1 MARRERLDGC
11 GVRRTMT
18 AAPRMSRQEESDA
31 ELLVAVAAGD
41 LRALGELFDRHQPAL
56 RRYLSRMGIPRAD
69 VDDLVQATFLE
80 ITRAAPSF
88 DPCHAGRSW
97 IFGVASIMLRR
108 HRHFLRR
115 AAERISAWVMPE
127 AEVEGTPAELLEC
140 SETERRFAR
149 AFAALSPKKR
159 EAFVLVT
166 LEGLSGEEAAQALGV
181 PVNTIWTRLHHAR
194 RELRAAIDGED
205 S

>member
-1 MARRERLDGC
+1 MSAATRL
-11 GVRRTMT
+11 
-18 AAPRMSRQEESDA
+18 SRQAESDA
-31 ELLVAVAAGD
+31 ELIVAVAAGD
-41 LRALGELFDRHQPAL
+41 LRALGELFHRHEPAL
-56 RRYLSRMGIPRAD
+56 RRYLRRMGISQAD

-80 ITRAAPSF
+80 VTRAVPRF
-88 DPCHAGRSW
+88 DAHHAGRSW
-97 IFGVASIMLRR
+97 IFGVATIMLRR

-127 AEVEGTPAELLEC
+127 AEAEGTPAELFERA
-140 SETERRFAR
+140 ETGRRFAL
-149 AFAALSPKKR
+149 AFAALSAKKR

-194 RELRAAIDGED
+194 LELRAAIDVEE

>member
-1 MARRERLDGC
+1 
-11 GVRRTMT
+11 MT
-18 AAPRMSRQEESDA
+18 AAPRMTRQGESDA
-31 ELLVAVAAGD
+31 ELVVAVAAGD
-41 LRALGELFDRHQPAL
+41 LRALGELFDRHEPAL

-88 DPCHAGRSW
+88 DARHAGRSW

-115 AAERISAWVMPE
+115 AAARISAWVMPE
-127 AEVEGTPAELLEC
+127 AEVEGTPAELFERA
-140 SETERRFAR
+140 ETERRFAR
-149 AFAALSPKKR
+149 AFAALSEKKR

-194 RELRAAIDGED
+194 LELRAAIDVEE

>member
-1 MARRERLDGC
+1 MIASR
-11 GVRRTMT
+11 
-18 AAPRMSRQEESDA
+18 RMSRQQESDA
-31 ELLVAVAAGD
+31 ELVVSVAAGD
-41 LRALGELFDRHQPAL
+41 LRALGELFDRHEPAL
-56 RRYLSRMGIPRAD
+56 RRYLRRMGIPRPD

-80 ITRAAPSF
+80 ITRAAPRF
-88 DPCHAGRSW
+88 DPSRGGRSW
-97 IFGVASIMLRR
+97 IFGIASMMLRR

-115 AAERISAWVMPE
+115 AAARISTWVTPE
-127 AEVEGTPAELLEC
+127 ADVESTPAEVLERV
-140 SETERRFAR
+140 ETERRFAR
-149 AFAALSPKKR
+149 AFAALSAKKR

-194 RELRAAIDGED
+194 LELRAAIEVEE

>member
-1 MARRERLDGC
+1 
-11 GVRRTMT
+11 MT
-18 AAPRMSRQEESDA
+18 AAPRMVRQEESDA
-31 ELLVAVAAGD
+31 ELLTAVAAGD
-41 LRALGELFDRHQPAL
+41 LRALGELFDRHGPAL
-56 RRYLSRMGIPRAD
+56 RRYLRRMGISRAD

-88 DPCHAGRSW
+88 DARHAGRSW

-115 AAERISAWVMPE
+115 AAAHISAWVMPE
-127 AEVEGTPAELLEC
+127 AAVEATPAELFERA
-140 SETERRFAR
+140 ETERRFAR
-149 AFAALSPKKR
+149 AFAGLSAKRR

-194 RELRAAIDGED
+194 LELHAAIDVEE

>member
-1 MARRERLDGC
+1 
-11 GVRRTMT
+11 MT
-18 AAPRMSRQEESDA
+18 AAPSMVQQEETDA
-31 ELLVAVAAGD
+31 ELVVAVAAGD
-41 LRALGELFDRHQPAL
+41 LRALGELFDRHEPGV
-56 RRYLSRMGIPRAD
+56 RRYLRRMGIPAAD

-80 ITRAAPSF
+80 ITRAAPNF
-88 DPCHAGRSW
+88 DARHAGRSW

-115 AAERISAWVMPE
+115 AAARISAWVTPE
-127 AEVEGTPAELLEC
+127 AEVEGSPAELLERA
-140 SETERRFAR
+140 ETERRFTR
-149 AFAALSPKKR
+149 AFAALSAKKR

-181 PVNTIWTRLHHAR
+181 PVNTVWTRLHHAR
-194 RELRAAIDGED
+194 LELRAAMNMEE

>member
-1 MARRERLDGC
+1 
-11 GVRRTMT
+11 MT
-18 AAPRMSRQEESDA
+18 AAPRMTRQRESDA
-31 ELLVAVAAGD
+31 ELIVAVAAGD
-41 LRALGELFDRHQPAL
+41 LRALGELFDRHEPAL
-56 RRYLSRMGIPRAD
+56 HRYMRRMGIPRAD

-88 DPCHAGRSW
+88 DARHAGRSW

-115 AAERISAWVMPE
+115 AAARISAWVMPE
-127 AEVEGTPAELLEC
+127 AEVLGTPAELFERA
-140 SETERRFAR
+140 ETERRFAR
-149 AFAALSPKKR
+149 AFAALSEKKR

-194 RELRAAIDGED
+194 LELRAAIDVEE

>member
-1 MARRERLDGC
+1 
-11 GVRRTMT
+11 MT
-18 AAPRMSRQEESDA
+18 AAPSLSRQGETDA
-31 ELLVAVAAGD
+31 ELIVAVAASD
-41 LRALGELFDRHQPAL
+41 LRALGELFHRHAPAL
-56 RRYLSRMGIPRAD
+56 RRYLRRMGIPQAD

-80 ITRAAPSF
+80 ITRAAPRF
-88 DPCHAGRSW
+88 DAAHAGRSW

-115 AAERISAWVMPE
+115 AAARINAWVMPK
-127 AEVEGTPAELLEC
+127 AEVEGTPAELFEC
-140 SETERRFAR
+140 AEAEQRFAR
-149 AFAALSPKKR
+149 AFAALSAKKR

-194 RELRAAIDGED
+194 VELLAAIDGEE

>member
-1 MARRERLDGC
+1 
-11 GVRRTMT
+11 MT

-31 ELLVAVAAGD
+31 DLVLAVAAGD
-41 LRALGELFDRHQPAL
+41 LRALGELFDRHEPAL
-56 RRYLSRMGIPRAD
+56 RRYLRRMGIPQAD

-88 DPCHAGRSW
+88 DARYAGRSW

-115 AAERISAWVMPE
+115 AAARIGAWVMPE
-127 AEVEGTPAELLEC
+127 AVVEGTPAELFERA
-140 SETERRFAR
+140 ETERRFAR
-149 AFAALSPKKR
+149 AFAALSEKKR

-194 RELRAAIDGED
+194 LELRAAIDVEE

>member
-1 MARRERLDGC
+1 
-11 GVRRTMT
+11 MT

-31 ELLVAVAAGD
+31 ELIVAVAAGD
-41 LRALGELFDRHQPAL
+41 LRALGELFDRHEPAL
-56 RRYLSRMGIPRAD
+56 HRYLRRMGIPRAD

-88 DPCHAGRSW
+88 DARHAGRSW

-115 AAERISAWVMPE
+115 AAARISAWVMPE
-127 AEVEGTPAELLEC
+127 AEAEVDGTPAELFERA
-140 SETERRFAR
+140 ETERRFAR
-149 AFAALSPKKR
+149 AFAALSAKKR

-166 LEGLSGEEAAQALGV
+166 LEGLSGEEAARALGV

-194 RELRAAIDGED
+194 LELRAAIDVEE

>member
-1 MARRERLDGC
+1 
-11 GVRRTMT
+11 MT
-18 AAPRMSRQEESDA
+18 AAQRMSRQEKSDTD
-31 ELLVAVAAGD
+31 LIVAVAAGD
-41 LRALGELFDRHQPAL
+41 LQALGELFDRHEPAV
-56 RRYLSRMGIPRAD
+56 RRYLRRMGIPRAD

-88 DPCHAGRSW
+88 DAHRAARSW

-115 AAERISAWVMPE
+115 AAARISAWVTPE
-127 AEVEGTPAELLEC
+127 AEVEDTPAELFER

-149 AFAALSPKKR
+149 AFAALSDKKR

-181 PVNTIWTRLHHAR
+181 PVNTLWTRLHHAR
-194 RELRAAIDGED
+194 RELRAAIDVEET
-205 S
+205 

>member
-1 MARRERLDGC
+1 
-11 GVRRTMT
+11 MT
-18 AAPRMSRQEESDA
+18 AAPRMARQEESDA
-31 ELLVAVAAGD
+31 ELLIAVAAGD
-41 LRALGELFDRHQPAL
+41 LRALGQLFDRHGPAL
-56 RRYLSRMGIPRAD
+56 RRYLRRMGTSRAD

-88 DPCHAGRSW
+88 DARHAGRSW

-115 AAERISAWVMPE
+115 AAEHISAWVMPE
-127 AEVEGTPAELLEC
+127 AEATPAELFERA
-140 SETERRFAR
+140 ETERRFTR
-149 AFAALSPKKR
+149 AFAGLSAKRR

-194 RELRAAIDGED
+194 LELRAAIDVEG

>member
-1 MARRERLDGC
+1 
-11 GVRRTMT
+11 MT
-18 AAPRMSRQEESDA
+18 APRLSLEGESDA

-41 LRALGELFDRHQPAL
+41 LSALGRLFDRHEPAL
-56 RRYLSRMGIPRAD
+56 RRYLRRMGIPQAD

-88 DPCHAGRSW
+88 DARRAGRSW

-115 AAERISAWVMPE
+115 AVARISTWSSMPE
-127 AEVEGTPAELLEC
+127 AEVESTPAELFERA
-140 SETERRFAR
+140 ETGQRFAR
-149 AFAALSPKKR
+149 AFAALSAKKR

-194 RELRAAIDGED
+194 LELRAALDEEE

>member
-1 MARRERLDGC
+1 
-11 GVRRTMT
+11 MT
-18 AAPRMSRQEESDA
+18 AMPRTTPEESDA
-31 ELLVAVAAGD
+31 ELVVAVAAGD
-41 LRALGELFDRHQPAL
+41 LRALGELFDRHEPAL
-56 RRYLSRMGIPRAD
+56 HRYLYRMGTPRSD

-80 ITRAAPSF
+80 IAQAAPRF
-88 DPCHAGRSW
+88 DARHTGRSW

-115 AAERISAWVMPE
+115 AAERISAWVTPE
-127 AEVEGTPAELLEC
+127 AEVETTPAELFE
-140 SETERRFAR
+140 SAEAERRFAR
-149 AFAALSPKKR
+149 AFAALSEKRR

-166 LEGLSGEEAAQALGV
+166 LEGLSGEEAARALGV

-194 RELRAAIDGED
+194 LELRAAIEGEE

>member
-1 MARRERLDGC
+1 
-11 GVRRTMT
+11 MT
-18 AAPRMSRQEESDA
+18 AAPRMVRREESDA
-31 ELLVAVAAGD
+31 ELLIAVAAGD
-41 LRALGELFDRHQPAL
+41 LRALGELFDRHGPAL
-56 RRYLSRMGIPRAD
+56 RRYLRRMGISRAD

-88 DPCHAGRSW
+88 DARHAGRSW

-115 AAERISAWVMPE
+115 AAAHISAWVMP
-127 AEVEGTPAELLEC
+127 AEVEATPAELFERA
-140 SETERRFAR
+140 ETERRFTR
-149 AFAALSPKKR
+149 AFAALSEKRR
-159 EAFVLVT
+159 EAYVLVT

-194 RELRAAIDGED
+194 LELRAAIDEEE